1 MKKNINTP
9 LVDEYLQ
16 SLEGWQEAETDEF
29 FYTRLRA
36 RMDNANEPVW
46 KLPIRPIWVIS
57 VLIFLLGINSF
68 MLTKEFSA
76 KNPEQKKENPSIQSF
91 AEAYDQTIHSSY

>member
-1 MKKNINTP
+1 MKNNKTP

-16 SLEGWQEAETDEF
+16 SLEGWQEATTDEF
-29 FYTRLRA
+29 FYTRLKA
-36 RMDNANEPVW
+36 RMDNVPEAGW
-46 KLPIRPIWVIS
+46 KLPIQPVWVIS

-68 MLTKEFSA
+68 MLTKEFKGKQSTVT
-76 KNPEQKKENPSIQSF
+76 KEASSIQSF

>member
-1 MKKNINTP
+1 MKNNNTP

-16 SLEGWQEAETDEF
+16 SLDGWQEAETDEF

-36 RMDNANEPVW
+36 RMENGNEPGW
-46 KLPIRPIWVIS
+46 KLPIRPVWVIS

-68 MLTKEFSA
+68 MLTKEF
-76 KNPEQKKENPSIQSF
+76 KGKQETDKKESSSIQSF